1 MIITIARQSGCS
13 GKQVG
18 QLLAEHY
25 HIPLYDKD
33 ALIDMAQKTGLYE
46 SIPNFFSETPVNS
59 LLYSIAAGYGEYD
72 ALQVPVHALQNLIGE
87 QDCVVIGRCSNYAFQ
102 NRPDSVR
109 IFLSADRDVR
119 VQNLENWKNI
129 KITDELLERLYQ
141 TFGEKNVKAGD
152 NMLTPYQALAY
163 CRIRQDITGE
173 FGRTDRQR
181 KILISVFNE
190 LKSEDIMTITNICMK
205 ALKYVTTDLTEKQ
218 IRSLLTS
225 VITMGATEIEQL
237 RIPYEGS
244 YTEGRLSGNGAW
256 VMQVD
261 YEANKKALQYF
272 VFGIGEDP
280 GINDSYG
287 IGNDKFIDGYYPEK
301 TEGISTY

>member
-18 QLLAEHY
+18 QLLAELY
-25 HIPLYDKD
+25 LIPLYDKD

-119 VQNLENWKNI
+119 VQNLENWK
-129 KITDELLERLYQ
+129 KISKRKAERLLADTDNNRKEFHKYYTNQ
-141 TFGEKNVKAGD
+141 IWGQAEYYDLCLNISSLGVEGTARVIEAYIAEKH
-152 NMLTPYQALAY
+152 L
-163 CRIRQDITGE
+163 
-173 FGRTDRQR
+173 
-181 KILISVFNE
+181 
-190 LKSEDIMTITNICMK
+190 
-205 ALKYVTTDLTEKQ
+205 EK
-218 IRSLLTS
+218 
-225 VITMGATEIEQL
+225 
-237 RIPYEGS
+237 
-244 YTEGRLSGNGAW
+244 
-256 VMQVD
+256 
-261 YEANKKALQYF
+261 
-272 VFGIGEDP
+272 
-280 GINDSYG
+280 
-287 IGNDKFIDGYYPEK
+287 
-301 TEGISTY
+301 